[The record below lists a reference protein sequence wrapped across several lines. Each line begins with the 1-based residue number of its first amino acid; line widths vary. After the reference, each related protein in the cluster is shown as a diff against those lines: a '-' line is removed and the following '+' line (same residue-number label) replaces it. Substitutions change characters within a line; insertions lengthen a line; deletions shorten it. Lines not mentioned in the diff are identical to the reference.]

1 MKNKLIITFIY
12 LLSFFY
18 FNLITAVIGTEV
30 YIVLKIE
37 DEIVTNLDVIKE
49 KNYLI
54 ALNNSL
60 SQINQNQLEILA
72 KNSIIKE
79 KIKKKELI
87 KYYDLEKA
95 SSILETLIIDL
106 SKKLNFRN
114 QEELNKYL
122 LNFNLDIDEIKEKLK
137 IETLWN
143 QLIYDRFINQVS
155 IDESKLRDNLKTEIE
170 YNSNQLYEYN
180 LSEILY
186 ELNANETPEQKYN
199 LIIANIEESGF
210 KNASNFYSIS
220 ESSKFGGE
228 IGWINKT
235 QLSKS
240 ILKEI
245 EKIEVGKLTQAI
257 QVGSNFM
264 ILKIN
269 DKRKINKKINF
280 DEELKKLIIFEKNKQ
295 LNQLSL
301 IYFNKIKQNI
311 FISEL

>member
-1 MKNKLIITFIY
+1 MKNKLKITFIY
-12 LLSFFY
+12 FLSFFY
-18 FNLITAVIGTEV
+18 FNLITAVIGNEV
-30 YIVLKIE
+30 HIVLKIE
-37 DEIVTNLDVIKE
+37 DEIVTNLDIIKE

-60 SQINQNQLEILA
+60 SKINQNQLETLA
-72 KNSIIKE
+72 KNSITKE
-79 KIKKKELI
+79 IIKKKELI

-143 QLIYDRFINQVS
+143 QLIYDRFIDQVS
-155 IDESKLRDNLKTEIE
+155 IDEKKLRDYLKTEIE
-170 YNSNQLYEYN
+170 YNSNQLYEYH
-180 LSEILY
+180 LSEILF

-240 ILKEI
+240 IIKEI
-245 EKIEVGKLTQAI
+245 EKIEVGKLTRAI
-257 QVGSNFM
+257 QVGNNFM

>member
-1 MKNKLIITFIY
+1 MKNKLKITFIY

-311 FISEL
+311 YISEL

>member
-18 FNLITAVIGTEV
+18 FNLITAVIGNEV
-30 YIVLKIE
+30 HIVLKIE
-37 DEIVTNLDVIKE
+37 NEIVTNLDIIKE

-60 SQINQNQLEILA
+60 SKINKNQLEALA

-79 KIKKKELI
+79 KIKKRELI

-95 SSILETLIIDL
+95 SSIMENLIIDL

-143 QLIYDRFINQVS
+143 QLIYDRFIDQVS
-155 IDESKLRDNLKTEIE
+155 INEKKLRDYLKTEIE
-170 YNSNQLYEYN
+170 YSSNQLYEYH
-180 LSEILY
+180 LSEILF
-186 ELNANETPEQKYN
+186 ELKVNETPEQKYN
-199 LIIANIEESGF
+199 LIITNIEESGF

-228 IGWINKT
+228 IGWINKM

-240 ILKEI
+240 IIKEI
-245 EKIEVGKLTQAI
+245 EKIEVGKLTRAI
-257 QVGSNFM
+257 QVGNNFM
-264 ILKIN
+264 ILRIN

-301 IYFNKIKQNI
+301 IYFKKIKQNI

>member
-1 MKNKLIITFIY
+1 MKNKLKIIFIY
-12 LLSFFY
+12 FLSFFY
-18 FNLITAVIGTEV
+18 FNLITAVIGSEV

-37 DEIVTNLDVIKE
+37 DEIVTNLDIIKE

-60 SQINQNQLEILA
+60 SKINQNQLETLA

-87 KYYDLEKA
+87 KYFDLEKA
-95 SSILETLIIDL
+95 SSIMENLILDL

-143 QLIYDRFINQVS
+143 QLIYDRFIDQVS
-155 IDESKLRDNLKTEIE
+155 IDENKLRDDLKTSIK
-170 YNSNQLYEYN
+170 YSSNQLYEYH
-180 LSEILY
+180 LSEILF
-186 ELNANETPEQKYN
+186 ELNSNETQEQKYN

-240 ILKEI
+240 IIKEI
-245 EKIEVGKLTQAI
+245 EKIEVGKLTRAI
-257 QVGSNFM
+257 QVGNNFM
-264 ILKIN
+264 ILRIN

-311 FISEL
+311 FINEL

>member
-1 MKNKLIITFIY
+1 MKNKLKITFIY

-95 SSILETLIIDL
+95 SSIMENLIIDL

>member
-18 FNLITAVIGTEV
+18 FNLITAVIGNEV
-30 YIVLKIE
+30 HIVLKIE
-37 DEIVTNLDVIKE
+37 NEIVTNLDIIKE

-60 SQINQNQLEILA
+60 SKINKNQLEALA

-79 KIKKKELI
+79 KIKKRELI

-95 SSILETLIIDL
+95 SSIMENLIIDL

-143 QLIYDRFINQVS
+143 QLIYDRFIDQVS
-155 IDESKLRDNLKTEIE
+155 IDEKKLRDYLKAEIE
-170 YNSNQLYEYN
+170 YSSNQLYEYH
-180 LSEILY
+180 LSEILF

-228 IGWINKT
+228 IGWINKM

-240 ILKEI
+240 IIKEI
-245 EKIEVGKLTQAI
+245 EKIEVGKLTRAI
-257 QVGSNFM
+257 QVGNNFM
-264 ILKIN
+264 ILRIN

-301 IYFNKIKQNI
+301 IYFKKIKQNI

>member
-18 FNLITAVIGTEV
+18 FNLITAVIGNEV
-30 YIVLKIE
+30 HIVLKIE
-37 DEIVTNLDVIKE
+37 DEIVTNLDIIKE

-60 SQINQNQLEILA
+60 SKINKNQLETLA

-79 KIKKKELI
+79 KIKKRELI

-95 SSILETLIIDL
+95 SSIMENLIIDL

-143 QLIYDRFINQVS
+143 QLIYDRFIDQVS
-155 IDESKLRDNLKTEIE
+155 IDEKKLRDYLKTEIE
-170 YNSNQLYEYN
+170 YSSNQLYEYH
-180 LSEILY
+180 LSEILF

-228 IGWINKT
+228 IGWINKM

-240 ILKEI
+240 IIKEI
-245 EKIEVGKLTQAI
+245 EKIEVGKLTRAI
-257 QVGSNFM
+257 QVGNNFM
-264 ILKIN
+264 ILRIN

-301 IYFNKIKQNI
+301 IYFKKIKQNI

>member
-1 MKNKLIITFIY
+1 M
-12 LLSFFY
+12 LSFFY
-18 FNLITAVIGTEV
+18 FNLITAVIGNEV
-30 YIVLKIE
+30 HIVLKIE
-37 DEIVTNLDVIKE
+37 DEIVTNLDIIKE

-60 SQINQNQLEILA
+60 SKINKNQLEALA

-79 KIKKKELI
+79 KIKKRELI

-95 SSILETLIIDL
+95 SSILENLIIDL

-143 QLIYDRFINQVS
+143 QLIYDRFIDQVS
-155 IDESKLRDNLKTEIE
+155 IDEKKLRDYLKAEIE
-170 YNSNQLYEYN
+170 YSSNQLYEYH
-180 LSEILY
+180 LSEILF

-199 LIIANIEESGF
+199 LIISNIEEAGF

-228 IGWINKT
+228 IGWINKM

-240 ILKEI
+240 IIKEI
-245 EKIEVGKLTQAI
+245 EKIEVGKLTRAI
-257 QVGSNFM
+257 QVGNNFM
-264 ILKIN
+264 ILRIN

-301 IYFNKIKQNI
+301 IYFKKIKQNI

>member
-1 MKNKLIITFIY
+1 MKNKLKIIFIY
-12 LLSFFY
+12 FLSFFY
-18 FNLITAVIGTEV
+18 FNLITVVIGSEV

-37 DEIVTNLDVIKE
+37 DEIVTNLDIIKE

-60 SQINQNQLEILA
+60 SQINQNQLETLA

-95 SSILETLIIDL
+95 SSILEALIVDL
-106 SKKLNFRN
+106 NKKLNFRN
-114 QEELNKYL
+114 KEELEKYL
-122 LNFNLDIDEIKEKLK
+122 SNYNLDIDEIKEKLK
-137 IETLWN
+137 IEALWN

-155 IDESKLRDNLKTEIE
+155 IDENKLRNNLKTEIE
-170 YNSNQLYEYN
+170 YSSNQLYEYH
-180 LSEILY
+180 LSEILF

-245 EKIEVGKLTQAI
+245 EKIEVGKLTRAI
-257 QVGSNFM
+257 QVGNNFM

-269 DKRKINKKINF
+269 EKRKINKKINF
-280 DEELKKLIIFEKNKQ
+280 DEELKKLIIYEKNKQ
-295 LNQLSL
+295 LNQRSL
-301 IYFNKIKQNI
+301 IYFNKIKKNI

>member
-1 MKNKLIITFIY
+1 MKNKLKITFIY
-12 LLSFFY
+12 LLSLFY
-18 FNLITAVIGTEV
+18 FNLITAVIGNEV
-30 YIVLKIE
+30 YIVVKIE

-79 KIKKKELI
+79 KIKRKELI

-95 SSILETLIIDL
+95 SSILESLIIDL
-106 SKKLNFRN
+106 SKKLNLRN
-114 QEELNKYL
+114 KKELEKYL
-122 LNFNLDIDEIKEKLK
+122 LNFNLEIDEIKEKLK

-155 IDESKLRDNLKTEIE
+155 IDENKLRDNLKSEIE
-170 YNSNQLYEYN
+170 YNSNQLYEYH
-180 LSEILY
+180 LSEILF

-220 ESSKFGGE
+220 ESSKFGGK

-245 EKIEVGKLTQAI
+245 EKIEVGKLTRAI
-257 QVGSNFM
+257 QVGNNFM

-269 DKRKINKKINF
+269 EKRKINKKINF
-280 DEELKKLIIFEKNKQ
+280 DEELKKLIISEKNKQ

-301 IYFNKIKQNI
+301 FYFNKIKQNI

>member
-18 FNLITAVIGTEV
+18 FNLITAVIGNEV
-30 YIVLKIE
+30 HIVLKIE
-37 DEIVTNLDVIKE
+37 NEIVTNLDIIKE

-60 SQINQNQLEILA
+60 SKINKNQLEALA

-95 SSILETLIIDL
+95 SSIMENLIIDL

-143 QLIYDRFINQVS
+143 QLIYDRFIDQVF
-155 IDESKLRDNLKTEIE
+155 IDENKLRGDLKTSIK
-170 YNSNQLYEYN
+170 YSSNQLYEYH
-180 LSEILY
+180 LSEILF

-240 ILKEI
+240 IIKEI
-245 EKIEVGKLTQAI
+245 EKIEVGKLTRAI
-257 QVGSNFM
+257 QVGNNFM

-280 DEELKKLIIFEKNKQ
+280 DEELKKLIIYEKNKQ
-295 LNQLSL
+295 LNQRSL
-301 IYFNKIKQNI
+301 IYFNKIKKNI

>member
-1 MKNKLIITFIY
+1 MKNKLKITFIY
-12 LLSFFY
+12 LLSLFY
-18 FNLITAVIGTEV
+18 FNLITAVIGDEV

-60 SQINQNQLEILA
+60 SQINKNQLEKLA

-79 KIKKKELI
+79 KIKKKELV
-87 KYYDLEKA
+87 KYFDLEKA
-95 SSILETLIIDL
+95 SSILESLIIDL
-106 SKKLNFRN
+106 SKKLNLRN
-114 QEELNKYL
+114 QKELDKYL

-137 IETLWN
+137 IEALWN
-143 QLIYDRFINQVS
+143 QLIYDRFIDQVS
-155 IDESKLRDNLKTEIE
+155 IDENKLRDNLKAEIE
-170 YNSNQLYEYN
+170 YSSNQLYEYH
-180 LSEILY
+180 LSEILF

-199 LIIANIEESGF
+199 LIITNIEESGF

-240 ILKEI
+240 IIKEI
-245 EKIEVGKLTQAI
+245 EKIEVGKLTRAI
-257 QVGSNFM
+257 QVGNNFM
-264 ILKIN
+264 ILRIN

-301 IYFNKIKQNI
+301 IYFNKIKHNI

>member
-1 MKNKLIITFIY
+1 MKNKLIISFIY

-18 FNLITAVIGTEV
+18 FNLITAVIGNEV
-30 YIVLKIE
+30 HIVLKIE
-37 DEIVTNLDVIKE
+37 NEIVTNLDIIKE

-60 SQINQNQLEILA
+60 SKINKNQLEALA

-79 KIKKKELI
+79 KIKKRELI

-95 SSILETLIIDL
+95 SPIMENLIIDL

-143 QLIYDRFINQVS
+143 QFIYDRFIDQVS
-155 IDESKLRDNLKTEIE
+155 INEKKLRDYLKTEIE
-170 YNSNQLYEYN
+170 YSSNQLYEYH
-180 LSEILY
+180 LSEILF
-186 ELNANETPEQKYN
+186 ELKANETPEQKYN
-199 LIIANIEESGF
+199 LIIANIEEAGF

-228 IGWINKT
+228 IGWINKM

-240 ILKEI
+240 IIKEI
-245 EKIEVGKLTQAI
+245 EKIEVGKLTRAI
-257 QVGSNFM
+257 QVGNNFM
-264 ILKIN
+264 ILRIN

-301 IYFNKIKQNI
+301 IYFKKIKQNI

>member
-18 FNLITAVIGTEV
+18 FNLITAVIGNEV
-30 YIVLKIE
+30 HIVLKIE
-37 DEIVTNLDVIKE
+37 NEIVTNLDIIKE

-60 SQINQNQLEILA
+60 SKINKNQLEALA

-79 KIKKKELI
+79 KIKKRELI

-95 SSILETLIIDL
+95 SSIMENLIIDL

-143 QLIYDRFINQVS
+143 QLIYDRFIDQVS
-155 IDESKLRDNLKTEIE
+155 INEKKLRDYLKTEIE
-170 YNSNQLYEYN
+170 YSSNQLYEYH
-180 LSEILY
+180 LSEILF

-228 IGWINKT
+228 IGWINKM

-240 ILKEI
+240 IIKEI
-245 EKIEVGKLTQAI
+245 EKIEVGKLTRAI
-257 QVGSNFM
+257 QVGNNFM
-264 ILKIN
+264 ILRIN

-301 IYFNKIKQNI
+301 IYFKKIKQNI